1 MTQHIDHNTVV
12 RLHHSSLAQIID
24 GHERRVSQGRGSKNN
39 SIMGTCMGTSDS
51 KCVTVDQ
58 AFNVDYSST
67 QTEDSDEPNLQYDFE
82 YHFDRVALIRAANKD
97 CNVVGWFSTANNLS
111 FDTLDKMVSD
121 LYFNPK
127 RYAKDSS
134 KNNYGVPNSK
144 HERRPKPI
152 FLRVNCEI
160 LRGKKTSKA
169 LPIRAYLPQVFNQTD
184 SGQNDIIWTELTV
197 ELGCGAAERTAL
209 DLMMKTTLPSPA
221 KPELPCLQVDAVG
234 SNLDPLNNLTGS
246 ILEKIDVVQEYI
258 RNELE
263 KEDADLD
270 ANIGRMLSEIFTGV
284 PGLDK
289 ETMEGLLNSELTDLL
304 MVTFLSHLAK
314 VQVTLNDKLKQQFG
328 QKTIQKRAFQK
339 TEDFK
344 R

>member
-1 MTQHIDHNTVV
+1 M
-12 RLHHSSLAQIID
+12 
-24 GHERRVSQGRGSKNN
+24 
-39 SIMGTCMGTSDS
+39 SIL
-51 KCVTVDQ
+51 
-58 AFNVDYSST
+58 
-67 QTEDSDEPNLQYDFE
+67 PLP
-82 YHFDRVALIRAANKD
+82 VA
-97 CNVVGWFSTANNLS
+97 S
-111 FDTLDKMVSD
+111 
-121 LYFNPK
+121 PK
-127 RYAKDSS
+127 
-134 KNNYGVPNSK
+134 V
-144 HERRPKPI
+144 
-152 FLRVNCEI
+152 
-160 LRGKKTSKA
+160 

-184 SGQNDIIWTELTV
+184 SGQNDIIWTELTA

-234 SNLDPLNNLTGS
+234 SNLDPLNNLTSS

>member
-1 MTQHIDHNTVV
+1 MQVDHNTIV
-12 RLHHSSLAQIID
+12 RVHPSALAQIID
-24 GHERRVSQGRGSKNN
+24 GHERREAKGRGSKN
-39 SIMGTCMGTSDS
+39 SFIMGTLMGSSDS
-51 KCVTVDQ
+51 KLITVDQ
-58 AFNVDYSST
+58 AFNVDFSCT

-82 YHFDRVALIRAANKD
+82 FHFDRVNLIRAANRE
-97 CNVVGWFSTANNLS
+97 CQVMGWFSTANNPS
-111 FDTLDKMVSD
+111 FESLDKMVSD

-127 RYAKDSS
+127 RYSKD
-134 KNNYGVPNSK
+134 NNKSHYGVALTKSSRN
-144 HERRPKPI
+144 PKPI

-160 LRGKKTSKA
+160 LRGKKSTKS
-169 LPIRAYLPQVFNQTD
+169 LPISAYLPEVFNTTETQC
-184 SGQNDIIWTELTV
+184 DIIWTELQA

-209 DLMMKTTLPSPA
+209 DLMMKTTLS
-221 KPELPCLQVDAVG
+221 KPETEVPCLEVEAVG
-234 SNLDPLNNLTGS
+234 SNLDPLNNLTES
-246 ILEKIDVVQEYI
+246 ILAKIDVVQEYI
-258 RNELE
+258 KGELE

-328 QKTIQKRAFQK
+328 QKTIQKRAYQK
-339 TEDFK
+339 TEDYT